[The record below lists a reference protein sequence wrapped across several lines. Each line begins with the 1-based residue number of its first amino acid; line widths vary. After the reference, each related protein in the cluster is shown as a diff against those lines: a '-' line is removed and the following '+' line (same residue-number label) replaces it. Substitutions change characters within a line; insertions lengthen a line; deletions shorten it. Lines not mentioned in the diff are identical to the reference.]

1 MNAATE
7 TSETFAAPATAPRPV
22 RPFYWSVMRELWEN
36 RSLFI
41 APLVV
46 GGLALLILIYSAI
59 TASYDVEMLAQ
70 VPAEVQG
77 RISTAAYGIIA
88 WSISAVMHLTVFFYL
103 LDALQGERKD
113 RSVLFWKSMP
123 VSDTTTVLSK
133 MFTALIVSG
142 AIVVAVAIAT
152 QLAVLVVASMIL
164 LIGGANPLAIWGN
177 AQLGQATVALIY
189 WQLAV
194 ALWYAPV
201 AAWLLLVSAWA
212 KRVTILWAA
221 FIPLGAAVF
230 ERAAIRT
237 HYLEDVLKARLSDPV
252 LARFAANLKG
262 AEFTIKYDDGG
273 RTLHAVPAP
282 GRVLDALDPVA
293 FLSNPW
299 LWVGLVVA
307 AGFVAAAIWMRRY
320 REPL

>member
-7 TSETFAAPATAPRPV
+7 TSESFAAPAAAPHPV

-41 APLVV
+41 APLVA
-46 GGLALLILIYSAI
+46 GGVVVLALLVMIVRGL
-59 TASYDVEMLAQ
+59 
-70 VPAEVQG
+70 
-77 RISTAAYGIIA
+77 TAADLPDLSTIPPEALGQGATAVYAGVA
-88 WSISAVMHLTVFFYL
+88 YAVSIVMHITVFFYA

-133 MFTALIVSG
+133 LFTALVVSG
-142 AIVVAVAIAT
+142 AIVVAVAVAT
-152 QLAVLVVASMIL
+152 QLVVLLLATVVG
-164 LIGGANPLAIWGN
+164 LIAGVNPLHMWGG
-177 AQLGQATVALIY
+177 QLLQMTVAVIY
-189 WQLAV
+189 WQIAI

-201 AAWLLLVSAWA
+201 VAWLLLVSAWS
-212 KRVTILWAA
+212 KRVTILWAVLT
-221 FIPLGAAVF
+221 PLAIAIF
-230 ERAAIRT
+230 ERVAIGTKYVQTIINSRI
-237 HYLEDVLKARLSDPV
+237 ADPV
-252 LARFAANLKG
+252 LEMYKSNAHG
-262 AEFTIKYDDGG
+262 AEFTVGNNG
-273 RTLHAVPAP
+273 VRAHGLA
-282 GRVLDALDPVA
+282 GRVFDGIDPVA

-307 AGFVAAAIWMRRY
+307 AAFVAAAIWMRRY